1 MSLNLRTKMPTLVTP
16 DEKRDENRKTL
27 MVLLGIIVFLVAI
40 SLVTILV
47 KN

>member
-1 MSLNLRTKMPTLVTP
+1 MSLNLRTTMPTLVTRE
-16 DEKRDENRKTL
+16 EKRDENRKTL

>member
-1 MSLNLRTKMPTLVTP
+1 MPTQLVNRE
-16 DEKRDENRKTL
+16 DGRDQNRK
-27 MVLLGIIVFLVAI
+27 VLIAIFAVIGLLVAI